1 MLTGSW
7 FRQLGV
13 AALVA
18 GLLVPALTSAGEVLL
33 RVGGAVDTPLALR
46 REDLAAMPR
55 DEFQIPS
62 REDKSVMETWSG
74 IPMIEILRKAGA
86 PVGDRL
92 RGRAMAA
99 YVVVIG
105 ADGYRAVYA
114 LAEVE
119 PRFSPDR
126 KILVADLL
134 NGKPLTGEFGNLRI
148 ANQGEGAF
156 SRWVRQVVAIE
167 VRFAE

>member
-1 MLTGSW
+1 MQHGFT
-7 FRQLGV
+7 FRHFAAATLCVFLLGPGPAV
-13 AALVA
+13 AD
-18 GLLVPALTSAGEVLL
+18 EVLL
-33 RVGGAVDTPLALR
+33 RVGGAVDTPLELTR
-46 REDLAAMPR
+46 SDLAAMPR

-62 REDKSVMETWSG
+62 REDQSVTETWAG
-74 IPMIEILRKAGA
+74 VPMIEILRKAGA

-92 RGRAMAA
+92 RGRNMAA

-114 LAEVE
+114 LAEIE
-119 PRFSPDR
+119 PRFSPYR
-126 KILVADLL
+126 KILVADLR
-134 NGKPLTGEFGNLRI
+134 NSKPLSGEFGNLRI
-148 ANQGEGAF
+148 ANQGEGEF